1 MSFQATA
8 ARSSRIRKSRRPSA
22 ATALGLRRST
32 SSPATASPRRRSS
45 QPAKAEAFDE
55 DERLEDTGVVATLT
69 SDLNFRDVP
78 QYMEYIRGR
87 MFSDIPEKAAG
98 MNSTR
103 IAEVLNFREALPPV
117 VTIAH
122 VDALSVSSTRTE
134 REIVELAQAGI
145 LRRVVIPH
153 RGVGAAAVG
162 DGVVSMNEWR
172 RLVHIHPDLD
182 PGLRGMFQA
191 SNGLQLLT
199 EPQQNTSLSWR
210 LTRHHPPWPAHLLRP
225 QKSPS

>member
-8 ARSSRIRKSRRPSA
+8 AHSSRIRKNRRPSA
-22 ATALGLRRST
+22 AAALGLRRST
-32 SSPATASPRRRSS
+32 SSPIAASPRRKSPQIVR
-45 QPAKAEAFDE
+45 ADTFDE
-55 DERLEDTGVVATLT
+55 DERLDDTGEVATLA

-103 IAEVLNFREALPPV
+103 ISEVLNFRMALPPV

-122 VDALSVSSTRTE
+122 VDALSASSTKIE
-134 REIVELAQAGI
+134 REIVELAQAGV

-162 DGVVSMNEWR
+162 DGVVSVKEWR
-172 RLVHIHPDLD
+172 RLVHIHPDLN
-182 PGLRGMFQA
+182 PGLRG
-191 SNGLQLLT
+191 
-199 EPQQNTSLSWR
+199 TS
-210 LTRHHPPWPAHLLRP
+210 
-225 QKSPS
+225 